1 VAAFGEYYPGAHH
14 NSERPAIIDVGSGEV
29 LSYARLDAQ
38 AGQVA
43 AYFRGRGLA
52 AGDTVTLCFENS
64 AAYLALVWGAHYAGL
79 RYVPTNPASTAD
91 ELAYVAD
98 DSGSELVVMSA
109 VVYERVASELRLG
122 AHVDV
127 AVVGPGI
134 SGLAELVGAHAP
146 ELPAGAVEGA
156 CMFYSSGTTG
166 RPKGIRTP
174 LQGRLLGA
182 EPSLLVALLKNL
194 FGFTGNSVYLSPA
207 PLYHAAPLG
216 YVRAVG
222 ELGATAIIMPRFD
235 ATATLEAIAT
245 HRVTHTQMVPTM
257 FGRLLAL
264 PEDVRAAMD
273 VTSLQC
279 VIHAAAPCPV
289 SVKQAMIDWL
299 GPIVHEYYS
308 GSEGVGFVYCS
319 PQDWLAR
326 PGTVGRSLLGPIH
339 ILDSHGSE
347 LPVGG
352 RGKIYFENSP
362 AFEYTGD
369 VQKTHDAFTARGW
382 GTFGDVGYLDED
394 DFLYIDDRDGELIIS
409 GGVNVYPAEV
419 ESVLLTHPAVAD
431 AVVIGLA
438 DSDFGERVHAVVELS
453 AGHDATGELEQ
464 DLLQYCRTRLSKQK
478 CPKAVDFD
486 ESLPRSETGKMLRR
500 LVRDAYRAANP
511 SMAAP

>member
-1 VAAFGEYYPGAHH
+1 MAAFGEYYPGAHRD
-14 NSERPAIIDVGSGEV
+14 SERPAIIDTGSGEV
-29 LSYARLDAQ
+29 VSYARLDAQ
-38 AGQVA
+38 AGQIA
-43 AYFRGRGLA
+43 AYFRSRGLA
-52 AGDTVTLCFENS
+52 AGDTVTLCLENS
-64 AAYLALVWGAHYAGL
+64 AGYLALVWGAHYAGL

-91 ELAYVAD
+91 ELTYIAT
-98 DSGSELVVMSA
+98 DSGSRLVLVSTA
-109 VVYERVASELRLG
+109 VHERVAGELLLS
-122 AHVDV
+122 ADVDV
-127 AVVGPGI
+127 QVVAPTTT
-134 SGLAELVGAHAP
+134 GLAELVGAHEP
-146 ELPAGAVEGA
+146 EPPAGAVEGV

-174 LQGRLLGA
+174 LQGRPLGA
-182 EPSLLVALLKNL
+182 QPSLLVALLTNL
-194 FGFTGNSVYLSPA
+194 FGFKASSVYLSPA

-222 ELGATAIIMPRFD
+222 ELGATAVIMPRFD
-235 ATATLEAIAT
+235 AAATLDAIAT

-257 FGRLLAL
+257 FSRLLAL
-264 PEDVRAAMD
+264 PEEVRRAAELGD
-273 VTSLQC
+273 LQC
-279 VIHAAAPCPV
+279 VVHAAAPCPV

-339 ILDSHGSE
+339 ILDPLGGE
-347 LPVGG
+347 LPVGS

-362 AFEYTGD
+362 TFEYTGD
-369 VQKTHDAFTARGW
+369 VQKTRDAFTAAGW

-394 DFLYIDDRDGELIIS
+394 GFLYIADRDGELIIS

-431 AVVIGLA
+431 AVVIGLP

-453 AGHDATGELEQ
+453 PGHDATGELAQ

-478 CPKAVDFD
+478 CPKAVEFD
-486 ESLPRSETGKMLRR
+486 KKLPRSETGKMLRR